1 MSPAEI
7 MLGRKPR
14 TLIPRQFSQLTK
26 RIPSIK
32 NFIKVDREKK
42 EKIKGNYDRRRRV
55 KEKQEFRPQT
65 QVYLPEE
72 KTRGEIISKR
82 TEPRSYDILTP
93 SGILRRNT
101 SQFNP
106 IPFRRRASTTASPPA
121 TASTT
126 APTSATTST
135 TTSPSK
141 MSRLR
146 I

>member
-1 MSPAEI
+1 M
-7 MLGRKPR
+7 
-14 TLIPRQFSQLTK
+14 
-26 RIPSIK
+26 
-32 NFIKVDREKK
+32 REKP
-42 EKIKGNYDRRRRV
+42 
-55 KEKQEFRPQT
+55 EFKPQT

-82 TEPRSYDILTP
+82 AEPRSYDILTP

-106 IPFRRRASTTASPPA
+106 LPFRRFNSP
-121 TASTT
+121 
-126 APTSATTST
+126 PTSATATTSAPTTTAAAT

-146 I
+146 SEIKSFLKPGVSEQIRPPPTLVPNQTLDQPRRSSARATKGLPPERFSAGDPPQ